1 MDLPLVNK
9 IVEAVLYEGY
19 ILYPY
24 RPSSKKNRQRFTFGR
39 VYPRAYSVA
48 QKGAEPCTLRTEC
61 LTNSEGEHA
70 RIEVSAR
77 FLHVTVR
84 EVLVLPEPLLDLPD
98 ALDTISLQVAPE
110 LQVEEQQYSTWQEAV
125 ERAVNLPA
133 KYLHQV
139 CDVPCSLPFNFP
151 SSSTLEPIRNSQ
163 GSIVG
168 LMRRRQAA
176 LVGTIELKAERLNPQ
191 TIKISAEIVNQT
203 PISEQEN
210 QDAVL
215 MRTFTSTHT
224 ILHLKGAE
232 FVSLMDPPAALH
244 ESARSCKNEG
254 TWPVLV
260 GDEKTGDRSTMLS
273 SPIILYDYP
282 KIAPE
287 SAGQL
292 FDGTEIDEI
301 LTLRVMTMTDVE
313 KEEMRQSDERARQI
327 LERTESLP
335 EDQLWRMHGVVRD
348 LRSLDDDFFSNDRR
362 LEVVE
367 VNGVQLRTG
376 HRVRIRPKSRAD
388 IMDIA
393 LEGKTAIIEA
403 IEQDAENRIHLALV
417 LDDDPGKDLGF
428 MRQPGHRFFF
438 ALDEVEPLAETE

>member
-1 MDLPLVNK
+1 
-9 IVEAVLYEGY
+9 
-19 ILYPY
+19 
-24 RPSSKKNRQRFTFGR
+24 
-39 VYPRAYSVA
+39 
-48 QKGAEPCTLRTEC
+48 
-61 LTNSEGEHA
+61 
-70 RIEVSAR
+70 
-77 FLHVTVR
+77 
-84 EVLVLPEPLLDLPD
+84 
-98 ALDTISLQVAPE
+98 
-110 LQVEEQQYSTWQEAV
+110 
-125 ERAVNLPA
+125 
-133 KYLHQV
+133 
-139 CDVPCSLPFNFP
+139 
-151 SSSTLEPIRNSQ
+151 
-163 GSIVG
+163 VG
-168 LMRRRQAA
+168 LIRRRQAA
-176 LVGTIELKAERLNPQ
+176 LVGAIELTAQRLDPQ
-191 TIKISAEIVNQT
+191 VIRISAQIVNQT

-224 ILHLKGAE
+224 ILHLEGAE
-232 FVSLMDPPAALH
+232 FVSLMDPPPALH
-244 ESARSCKNEG
+244 EFARSCKNEG

-260 GDEKTGDRSTMLS
+260 GDEKTADRSTMLS

-287 SAGQL
+287 SPGQL

-335 EDQLWRMHGVVRD
+335 EDQLWKMHGVVRE

-362 LEVVE
+362 LDVVE

-388 IMDIA
+388 ILDIA
-393 LEGKTAIIEA
+393 LEGKTAIIDA

-428 MRQPGHRFFF
+428 MRQPGHRFFY